1 MSLLRISTRTE
12 APRTAIIELDKEV
25 WGTLPMRVLLP
36 FMGLEQ
42 AGEIAEDK
50 RNELIELIYQ
60 HHRAGLFDYLAK
72 SEHSE
77 WQCKLFLK
85 RKLLHRNLIDRM
97 IDEATDKNFLSNDR
111 YAEILIRSLAEM
123 GKSRR
128 YIISK
133 LQLQRIPSTLYEPYL
148 QEYLQRDDSLSR
160 LQAEV
165 KSILLRYRDLPLIKQ
180 KEKVFTSLYRK
191 GWEMDLIRD
200 AWDKAR
206 EDGD

>member
-36 FMGLEQ
+36 FLGCEQ
-42 AGEIAEDK
+42 SGEISDDRRE
-50 RNELIELIYQ
+50 ELLELVFE

-85 RKLLHRNLIDRM
+85 RKLLHRYLIDRL
-97 IDEATDKNFLSNDR
+97 IDEAKDKNFLSNDR

-133 LQLQRIPSTLYEPYL
+133 LQVQRIPSTLYEPYL
-148 QEYLQRDDSLSR
+148 LDYLQRDDSLAR
-160 LQAEV
+160 LETEV
-165 KSILLRYRDLPLIKQ
+165 KNILLRCSNLPFIKR
-180 KEKVFTSLYRK
+180 KEKVFTTLYRK
-191 GWEMDLIRD
+191 GWEMDLIRA
-200 AWDKAR
+200 AWDKALER
-206 EDGD
+206 E

>member
-42 AGEIAEDK
+42 AGEISEER
-50 RNELIELIYQ
+50 RNELIDLIYQ

-85 RKLLHRNLIDRM
+85 RKLLHRNLIDRL

-133 LQLQRIPSTLYEPYL
+133 LQVQRIPSTLYEPYL

-160 LQAEV
+160 LHAEV
-165 KSILLRYRDLPLIKQ
+165 KSILLRCRDLPMIKQ

-200 AWDKAR
+200 AWDKTR